1 MSSPQPSNLLLVEPN
16 RRVRIGERK
25 IVRVKRAQDVIEI
38 IAWSIVMSVLV
49 MFLIDGGLKGITD
62 VPTALGAIS
71 RLTALLGTALLL
83 ILMLLIARVPW
94 IDKFYGHDGATVV
107 HKRLGKPVL
116 YLIVAHF
123 LASLIQYSI
132 TNGKDLLATFWWFVF
147 DVQDMLLATIGLFLM
162 IVVVV
167 SSINFAR
174 RKMSYEAW
182 YFVHLV
188 SYLSVAVSVPHIF
201 TSGSDIAGKP
211 VQTILWVSLYL
222 FVFLNI
228 LWFRVWVPIRKSYR
242 KSLVLSKSVR
252 ESSDTT
258 SLYLAGKRLLTIE
271 AVSGQF
277 YFLRFLTATQWWRPH
292 PFSISAAPNGEYLR
306 FTIGDRGDDTKRMQD
321 IKPGTRVAIEG
332 PYGLFTEER
341 RTKERVVLI
350 ASGIGIPP
358 IRTLAESMA
367 ARPGDITVIYRV
379 RDEDDA
385 SLLAEIKEI
394 CRRRE
399 FEIHVIAGPRGSKN
413 SWLNDDGSNVP
424 DVARLTMMA
433 PYVSEADVYICGPQA
448 WTDSVIKSVRKAGTP
463 SDSIHSEEYAW

>member
-1 MSSPQPSNLLLVEPN
+1 MSNSPANQLRLTEPN
-16 RRVRIGERK
+16 KAVRIGERK
-25 IVRVKRAQDVIEI
+25 VVRIKRAQDIIET
-38 IAWSIVMSVLV
+38 IAWSIVMAVLV
-49 MFLIDGGLKGITD
+49 MFLIDGGLKGVTD
-62 VPTALGAIS
+62 LPTALGAIS
-71 RLTALLGTALLL
+71 RVTSLLGTALLL

-123 LASLIQYSI
+123 LASLVQYSI
-132 TNGKDLLATFWWFVF
+132 TNGDEILKTLWWFIT
-147 DVQDMLLATIGLFLM
+147 DVQDMLIATISLVLM
-162 IVVVV
+162 IVVVLT
-167 SSINFAR
+167 SINFTR

-182 YFVHLV
+182 YFVHLT
-188 SYLSVAVSVPHIF
+188 SYISVALAVPHIF
-201 TSGSDIAGKP
+201 TAGSDIAGKP
-211 VQTILWVSLYL
+211 VQTIIWVSLYL

-228 LWFRVWVPIRKSYR
+228 LWFRVIIPIRKSFR
-242 KSLVLSKSVR
+242 KRLVLAQTVR
-252 ESSDTT
+252 ESSDTV
-258 SLYLAGKRLLTIE
+258 SLYLTGKHLQKIE

-277 YFLRFLTATQWWRPH
+277 YFLRFLTPAQWWRPH

-306 FTIGDRGDDTKRMQD
+306 FTIGDRGDDTKLMQNL
-321 IKPGTRVAIEG
+321 KPGTPIAIEG

-341 RTKERVVLI
+341 RTKEKVVLI

-379 RDEDDA
+379 RNETDA
-385 SLLAEIKEI
+385 SLLNEIKEI

-399 FEIHVIAGPRGSKN
+399 FPLHIIAGPRANKN
-413 SWLNDDGSNVP
+413 SWLSEDGTNNP

-433 PYVSEADVYICGPQA
+433 PHVSEADVFICGPEA
-448 WTDSVIKSVRKAGTP
+448 WTHSVIKSVRKAGTP
-463 SDSIHSEEYAW
+463 IDSIHSEEYAW